1 MSQGRVL
8 AVDYG
13 GKRTGLASSDPMRI
27 IASPIDPIIE
37 RDLEKTAQAVADSAI
52 EREALVVVVG
62 MPFLPNGNEGE
73 QCAKV
78 RLFIQSLQ
86 LKLPAGVKIVE
97 IDERFSTHE
106 AERLLRQSGKRRKD
120 FKGQI
125 DSTAAMVLLRE
136 FLEL

>member
-1 MSQGRVL
+1 MNGRVL

-13 GKRTGLASSDPMRI
+13 GKRTGLACSDPLRI
-27 IASPIDPIIE
+27 VASPLDPIVE
-37 RDLEKTAQAVADSAI
+37 PDLQKTAAAVVAVANDKQAKVI
-52 EREALVVVVG
+52 LVG

-78 RLFIQSLQ
+78 RLFITSLRALLAEGIQ
-86 LKLPAGVKIVE
+86 IAE

-106 AERLLRQSGKRRKD
+106 AERLLRQTGRKRQQLKEH
-120 FKGQI
+120 I

-136 FLEL
+136 YIAL